1 MKIDEKF
8 DYIICGGGATGLL
21 LSHSLISDSFFNNK
35 SVLIIEKESKIE
47 NDKTFSFWDNQISIL
62 DKIVYK
68 SWEKA
73 EFKDSEFTSSFNLA
87 PYKYKMVRSDK
98 FYSFMKKKIDKA
110 SNFTYL
116 NASVNNIIQESG
128 INYIETDEGNF
139 ECSIVFSSIYNPK
152 EYEFSKYPLIN
163 QHFLGW
169 KIETEDDFI
178 DEDKITF
185 MDFSV
190 NQHQE
195 IRFMYVLPFSK
206 KTALFEYTFFGGEVM
221 KNSEYE
227 KEIKKYLDREGIR
240 KYKIIE
246 IEKGVI
252 PMTCYPFFNA
262 NTDNFIKIGTSGGWT
277 KPSTGYTIKNSI
289 EKIDMII
296 TFLKENK
303 QLSKLKFKNRF
314 WYYDVLFLDVL
325 VNSKGRGSR
334 VFSDLFRNNDPLL
347 LFKFLGEKTNI
358 LEEIRIFISVNTMTF
373 VKSLVKRV
381 KSVYLK
387 EFLKN

>member
-68 SWEKA
+68 SWGKA

-190 NQHQE
+190 DQHQE

-387 EFLKN
+387 ESLKN

>member
-190 NQHQE
+190 DQHQE

>member
-1 MKIDEKF
+1 
-8 DYIICGGGATGLL
+8 
-21 LSHSLISDSFFNNK
+21 
-35 SVLIIEKESKIE
+35 
-47 NDKTFSFWDNQISIL
+47 
-62 DKIVYK
+62 
-68 SWEKA
+68 
-73 EFKDSEFTSSFNLA
+73 
-87 PYKYKMVRSDK
+87 MVRSDK

-190 NQHQE
+190 DQHQE

>member
-1 MKIDEKF
+1 MKIYEKF

-35 SVLIIEKESKIE
+35 SVLIIEKESKID

-68 SWEKA
+68 SWGRA
-73 EFKDSEFTSSFNLA
+73 EFKDSEFTSSFNLD

-110 SNFTYL
+110 SNFKYL
-116 NASVNNIIQESG
+116 NACVEKINNKSSV
-128 INYIETDEGNF
+128 NYIETDKGNF

-152 EYEFSKYPLIN
+152 EYEFKKYPLIN

-169 KIETEDDFI
+169 KIETEEDII
-178 DEDKITF
+178 DEDKIRF

-190 NQHQE
+190 DQHQE

-227 KEIKKYLDREGIR
+227 KEIKKYLDREGIK

-296 TFLKENK
+296 TFLKENRK
-303 QLSKLKFKNRF
+303 LSKLKFKNRF

-325 VNSKGRGSR
+325 VDSKGRGSK

-358 LEEIRIFISVNTMTF
+358 FEEIRIFVSVNIMTF
-373 VKSLVKRV
+373 VKSLIKRF

-387 EFLKN
+387 ESLKS

>member
-1 MKIDEKF
+1 MKIYEKF

-35 SVLIIEKESKIE
+35 SVLIIEKESKID

-68 SWEKA
+68 SWGRA
-73 EFKDSEFTSSFNLA
+73 EFKDSEFTSSFNLD

-110 SNFTYL
+110 SNFKYL
-116 NASVNNIIQESG
+116 NACVEKINNKSSV
-128 INYIETDEGNF
+128 NYIETDKGNF

-152 EYEFSKYPLIN
+152 EYEFKKYPLIN

-169 KIETEDDFI
+169 KIETEEDII
-178 DEDKITF
+178 DEDKIRF

-190 NQHQE
+190 DQHQE

-227 KEIKKYLDREGIR
+227 KEIKKYLDREGIK

-296 TFLKENK
+296 TFLKENRK
-303 QLSKLKFKNRF
+303 LSKLKFKNRF

-325 VNSKGRGSR
+325 VDSKGRGSK

-358 LEEIRIFISVNTMTF
+358 FEEIRIFVSVNIMTF
-373 VKSLVKRV
+373 VKSLIKRF

-387 EFLKN
+387 ESLKN

>member
-190 NQHQE
+190 DQHQE

-387 EFLKN
+387 ESLKN

>member
-47 NDKTFSFWDNQISIL
+47 NDKTFSFWDDQISIL

-68 SWEKA
+68 SWGKA

-87 PYKYKMVRSDK
+87 PYKYKMVRSDN
-98 FYSFMKKKIDKA
+98 FYSFMKKKIDNA

-128 INYIETDEGNF
+128 INYIETDKGNF

-152 EYEFSKYPLIN
+152 EYEFNKYPLIN

-190 NQHQE
+190 DQHQE

-221 KNSEYE
+221 RNSEYE

-387 EFLKN
+387 ESLKS

>member
-62 DKIVYK
+62 DKLVYK

-190 NQHQE
+190 DQHQE

-334 VFSDLFRNNDPLL
+334 VFSDQFINNDPLL

-358 LEEIRIFISVNTMTF
+358 SSANKLIVLS
-373 VKSLVKRV
+373 
-381 KSVYLK
+381 
-387 EFLKN
+387 

>member
-68 SWEKA
+68 SWGRA
-73 EFKDSEFTSSFNLA
+73 EFKDFEFSSSFNLA

-190 NQHQE
+190 DQHQE